1 MKSYKIKRIICGLQ
15 NIFKPS
21 AVTSS
26 MELKIINQPG
36 DAFVPSLHEEQQ
48 SRRQRFAAYYFS
60 APSLTVGVLSGE

>member
-1 MKSYKIKRIICGLQ
+1 MKSYKIKRIICCLQ

-36 DAFVPSLHEEQQ
+36 DAFVPSVHEEQL

-60 APSLTVGVLSGE
+60 APSLTVGFLSGE